1 MQQLTSSMRVFSIP
15 IFSKI
20 LGEVCRSRTSPLIT
34 IDLAGP
40 VIRRARF
47 ILSSSKAQSII
58 VERLPSRS
66 GESFFSWF
74 RSERSPG
81 DANGVSACCCLL
93 THHTH
98 CPILLR
104 LWPKLWWL
112 RETVIV
118 WTGFMTVTERR

>member
-1 MQQLTSSMRVFSIP
+1 MRIFSIP

-20 LGEVCRSRTSPLIT
+20 LGEVSRSRTSPLIT

-66 GESFFSWF
+66 AESFFSSF

-81 DANGVSACCCLL
+81 DANRVCACCCLPVDASHPL
-93 THHTH
+93 PYPTAALAQIAVTAGDGY
-98 CPILLR
+98 R
-104 LWPKLWWL
+104 LDRIYDRDRKAWAVK
-112 RETVIV
+112 
-118 WTGFMTVTERR
+118 